1 MHVIVIGAG
10 LGGLCLA
17 QRLRRL
23 GISVSV
29 HERDTTPAFRHQGYR
44 LHINADGRRALEHA
58 LPPQLWQL
66 FLGTAGTPGP
76 RSVFLD
82 EQLLPRW
89 TAEADSG
96 PAPLAADRLTLRQI
110 LLAGLEDVVTFGKTC
125 TGFESTPTDD
135 TPTNHANT
143 ITNRTTTATT
153 AIATSHTVMAPS
165 HISANGRGSATNEPI
180 VATAN
185 SRITAHFAD
194 GSTVTG
200 DVLVAADG
208 VNSVIRRQLL
218 PHARVID
225 TGLRQLYG
233 KIPLTAQTRTLFSD
247 DMFNVFTAIVGPG
260 SAFVGVAPVE
270 FPEPMDQAIARHA
283 PDVLLRDVRDYM
295 TVSFG
300 TRREHLPRT
309 DDELHQMTGTEL
321 RAMVLDLIDGWHPR
335 VQRIVQEWDPASIF
349 PAILRTSV
357 PIEPWPTS
365 AVTLI
370 GDAIHAMS
378 PAGGVGA
385 NTALRDAATLADAL
399 NEAAHGRPL
408 VAALRAYEAAM
419 IGYGFAAVRASAD
432 NGHRFLGQNPLPT
445 V

>member
-17 QRLRRL
+17 QRLRQD

-29 HERDTTPAFRHQGYR
+29 HEQDPTPVFRDQGYR

-58 LPPQLWQL
+58 LPPRLWRL
-66 FLGTAGTPGP
+66 FLATAGTPGP

-82 EQLLPRW
+82 EQLVPRW
-89 TAEADSG
+89 TAEAEPG
-96 PAPLAADRLTLRQI
+96 PAPLAVDRLTLRQI
-110 LLAGLEDVVTFGKTC
+110 LLSGLDDIVTFGKTC
-125 TGFESTPTDD
+125 TGFETTPTD
-135 TPTNHANT
+135 AV
-143 ITNRTTTATT
+143 ATT
-153 AIATSHTVMAPS
+153 
-165 HISANGRGSATNEPI
+165 
-180 VATAN
+180 N

-218 PHARVID
+218 PHARVVD

-233 KIPLTAQTRTLFSD
+233 KIPLNDQTRELFSD
-247 DMFNVFTAIVGPG
+247 DMFNVFTAIVGPRN
-260 SAFVGVAPVE
+260 AFIGVAPVE
-270 FPEPMDQAIARHA
+270 FPEPIHQAVLRHA
-283 PDVLLRDVRDYM
+283 PAVRLRAVQDYM
-295 TVSFG
+295 TCSFG
-300 TRREHLPRT
+300 IRGEHLPRT
-309 DDELHQMTGTEL
+309 DDELHRMTGAEL
-321 RAMVLDLIDGWHPR
+321 RAMVLDLIDSWHPR
-335 VQRIVQEWDPASIF
+335 VRRIVQEWDPASIF
-349 PAILRTSV
+349 PAVLRTSV
-357 PIEPWPTS
+357 PIEAWPTT
-365 AVTLI
+365 AVTLL

-399 NEAAHGRPL
+399 NKAAHGRPL
-408 VAALRAYEAAM
+408 VTALRDYETAT
-419 IGYGFAAVRASAD
+419 IDYGFAAVRASAD

-445 V
+445 A

>member
-29 HERDTTPAFRHQGYR
+29 HERDTTPVFRHQGYR

-58 LPPQLWQL
+58 LPPRLWRL
-66 FLGTAGTPGP
+66 FLATTGTPGP

-110 LLAGLEDVVTFGKTC
+110 LLSGLEDVVTFGKTC
-125 TGFESTPTDD
+125 TGFETTPTDGTATD
-135 TPTNHANT
+135 GTAPNH
-143 ITNRTTTATT
+143 TTTAMNHTT
-153 AIATSHTVMAPS
+153 IARSRIT
-165 HISANGRGSATNEPI
+165 ANGRDTAANDP

-208 VNSVIRRQLL
+208 VNSVIRRQFL

-233 KIPLTAQTRTLFSD
+233 RIPLTAQTKALFSD

-260 SAFVGVAPVE
+260 GAFVGVAPVE
-270 FPEPMDQAIARHA
+270 FPEPRDQAVARHA
-283 PDVLLRDVRDYM
+283 PDVRLHDVRDYM
-295 TVSFG
+295 TASFG

-309 DDELHQMTGTEL
+309 DDELHRMTGAEL
-321 RAMVLDLIDGWHPR
+321 RAMVLDLIGGWHPR
-335 VQRIVQEWDPASIF
+335 VQRIVREWDPASIF

-365 AVTLI
+365 AVTLL

-408 VAALRAYEAAM
+408 VAALGEYEAAM
-419 IGYGFAAVRASAD
+419 TGYGFAAVRASAD

-445 V
+445 A

>member
-17 QRLRRL
+17 QRLRRH

-29 HERDTTPAFRHQGYR
+29 HEQDPTPVFRDQGYR

-58 LPPQLWQL
+58 LPPRLWQL
-66 FLGTAGTPGP
+66 FLATAGVPGP

-82 EQLLPRW
+82 EQLVPRW
-89 TAEADSG
+89 TAEAEPG
-96 PAPLAADRLTLRQI
+96 PAPLAVDRLTLRQI
-110 LLAGLEDVVTFGKTC
+110 LLSGLEDIVTFGKTC
-125 TGFESTPTDD
+125 TDFGPASTDGTTPTDD
-135 TPTNHANT
+135 
-143 ITNRTTTATT
+143 IT
-153 AIATSHTVMAPS
+153 
-165 HISANGRGSATNEPI
+165 ANGRT
-180 VATAN
+180 
-185 SRITAHFAD
+185 TAHFAD

-218 PHARVID
+218 PHARVVD

-233 KIPLTAQTRTLFSD
+233 KIPLTDRTRALFDD

-260 SAFVGVAPVE
+260 SAFIGVAPVE
-270 FPEPMDQAIARHA
+270 FPEPIDRAVARHA
-283 PDVLLRDVRDYM
+283 PAVELRAVQDYM
-295 TVSFG
+295 TCSFG
-300 TRREHLPRT
+300 IRSEHLPCT
-309 DDELHQMTGTEL
+309 DDELLRMTGAEL
-321 RAMVLDLIDGWHPR
+321 RAMVLNLIDGWHPR
-335 VQRIVQEWDPASIF
+335 VQRIVREWDPAGIF
-349 PAILRTSV
+349 PAVLRTSV

-365 AVTLI
+365 AVTLL

-385 NTALRDAATLADAL
+385 NTALRDAAALADAL

-408 VAALRAYEAAM
+408 VAQLRDYEAAM
-419 IGYGFAAVRASAD
+419 IDYGFAAVRASAD
-432 NGHRFLGQNPLPT
+432 NGHRFLGQDPLPT
-445 V
+445 A

>member
-29 HERDTTPAFRHQGYR
+29 HERDTTPLLRPQGYR

-58 LPPQLWQL
+58 LPQRLWRL
-66 FLGTAGTPGP
+66 FLATAGTPGP

-110 LLAGLEDVVTFGKTC
+110 LLSGLEDVVTFGKTC
-125 TGFESTPTDD
+125 TGFESTPTDN
-135 TPTNHANT
+135 TAAND
-143 ITNRTTTATT
+143 
-153 AIATSHTVMAPS
+153 
-165 HISANGRGSATNEPI
+165 PI
-180 VATAN
+180 VTAN

-233 KIPLTAQTRTLFSD
+233 KIPLTARTRALFSD

-270 FPEPMDQAIARHA
+270 FPGPMDQAVARHA
-283 PDVLLRDVRDYM
+283 PGVQLRDIRDYM

-300 TRREHLPRT
+300 TRREHLPRP
-309 DDELHQMTGTEL
+309 DDELHQMTGAEL
-321 RAMVLDLIDGWHPR
+321 RAMVLDLIDGWHPH
-335 VQRIVQEWDPASIF
+335 VQRIVREWDPASIF

-365 AVTLI
+365 AVTLL

-408 VAALRAYEAAM
+408 VAALREYEAAM
-419 IGYGFAAVRASAD
+419 IGYGFSAVRASAD
-432 NGHRFLGQNPLPT
+432 NGHRFLGQNPLPAA
-445 V
+445 

>member
-29 HERDTTPAFRHQGYR
+29 HERDTTPVFRHQGYR

-58 LPPQLWQL
+58 LPPRLWRL
-66 FLGTAGTPGP
+66 FLATTGTPGP

-82 EQLLPRW
+82 EQLQPRW

-110 LLAGLEDVVTFGKTC
+110 LLSGLEDVVTFGKTC
-125 TGFESTPTDD
+125 TGFENTPPDD
-135 TPTNHANT
+135 TTTNHTA
-143 ITNRTTTATT
+143 ITPSHSTTATNHS
-153 AIATSHTVMAPS
+153 AITPS
-165 HISANGRGSATNEPI
+165 HSTANGHDTAAHDP

-208 VNSVIRRQLL
+208 VNSIIRRQLL

-270 FPEPMDQAIARHA
+270 FPEPVDQAVARHA
-283 PDVLLRDVRDYM
+283 PDVRLRDVRDYM

-309 DDELHQMTGTEL
+309 DDELHQMTGAEL
-321 RAMVLDLIDGWHPR
+321 RAMVLTLIDGWHPR
-335 VQRIVQEWDPASIF
+335 VQRIVREWDPASIF
-349 PAILRTSV
+349 PAVLRTSV
-357 PIEPWPTS
+357 PTEPWPTS
-365 AVTLI
+365 AVTLL

-385 NTALRDAATLADAL
+385 NTALRDAVTLADAL
-399 NEAAHGRPL
+399 NEASHGRPL
-408 VAALRAYEAAM
+408 VAALRDYETAM
-419 IGYGFAAVRASAD
+419 TGYGFAAVRASAD

-445 V
+445 A

>member
-1 MHVIVIGAG
+1 MPETAASRPLDRLRPDPTQTVADDQKGITTMHVIVIGAG
-10 LGGLCLA
+10 LGGLCLT

-29 HERDTTPAFRHQGYR
+29 HERDTTPVFRHQGYR

-58 LPPQLWQL
+58 LPPRLWRL
-66 FLGTAGTPGP
+66 FLATAGTPGP

-110 LLAGLEDVVTFGKTC
+110 LLSGLEDVVTFGKTC
-125 TGFESTPTDD
+125 TGFDP
-135 TPTNHANT
+135 
-143 ITNRTTTATT
+143 
-153 AIATSHTVMAPS
+153 V
-165 HISANGRGSATNEPI
+165 
-180 VATAN
+180 VTAN

-233 KIPLTAQTRTLFSD
+233 KIPLTARTRALFSD

-270 FPEPMDQAIARHA
+270 FPEPMNQAVARHA
-283 PDVLLRDVRDYM
+283 PDVQLRDIRDYM

-309 DDELHQMTGTEL
+309 DDELHQMTGAEL
-321 RAMVLDLIDGWHPR
+321 RAMVLDLIDGWHPH
-335 VQRIVQEWDPASIF
+335 VQRIVREWDPASIF

-357 PIEPWPTS
+357 PIESWPTS
-365 AVTLI
+365 AVTLL

-408 VAALRAYEAAM
+408 VTALREYEAAM
-419 IGYGFAAVRASAD
+419 IGYGFSAVRASAD
-432 NGHRFLGQNPLPT
+432 NGHRFLGQNPLPAA
-445 V
+445 